1 MKLVLTIVHHDDAG
15 SLASTLAESGVGV
28 TRIKSIGGFLKRQ
41 NATFLI
47 GVPDHQLDEVIQIIR
62 EQCHTRSESV
72 SPVPPMVEPGE
83 VYLPY
88 PVEVE
93 VGGATVFVLNVERL
107 ERL

>member
-1 MKLVLTIVHHDDAG
+1 MKLVLTIVHGDDAG
-15 SLASTLAESGVGV
+15 ELASRMSDAGFGV

-47 GVPDHQLDEVIQIIR
+47 GVPDHRLDAVIQIIR
-62 EQCHTRSESV
+62 DQCHTRTESV

-93 VGGATVFVLNVERL
+93 VGGATVMVLNVEHF

>member
-1 MKLVLTIVHHDDAG
+1 VKLVLTIVHGDDAG
-15 SLASTLAESGVGV
+15 DLASCLADAGFGV
-28 TRIKSIGGFLKRQ
+28 TRIKSLGGFLKRQ

-47 GVPDHQLDEVIQIIR
+47 GVPDHQLDLVIQTIR
-62 EQCHTRSESV
+62 DRCHTRTESV

-88 PVEVE
+88 PLEVE
-93 VGGATVFVLNVERL
+93 VGGATVFVLNVERF

>member
-1 MKLVLTIVHHDDAG
+1 MKLVLTIVHSDDAG
-15 SLASTLAESGVGV
+15 DLSSRLSDDGFGV
-28 TRIKSIGGFLKRQ
+28 TRIKSVGGFLRRQ
-41 NATFLI
+41 NATFVV
-47 GVPDHQLDEVIQIIR
+47 GVPDHKVDAVLEIIR
-62 EQCHTRSESV
+62 DQCQTRTESV

-93 VGGATVFVLNVERL
+93 VGGATVFVLNVEQF

>member
-1 MKLVLTIVHHDDAG
+1 MKLVLTIVHADDAAE
-15 SLASTLAESGVGV
+15 LATRLSEEGFGV

-41 NATFLI
+41 NATFLM
-47 GVPDHQLDEVIQIIR
+47 GVPDHQVDVVTQIIR
-62 EQCHTRSESV
+62 ERCQTRTETV

-93 VGGATVFVLNVERL
+93 VGGATVFVLNVERF

>member
-1 MKLVLTIVHHDDAG
+1 VKLVLTVVHGDDA
-15 SLASTLAESGVGV
+15 SDLASNLAEAGFGV
-28 TRIKSIGGFLKRQ
+28 TRIKSVGGFLKRQ

-47 GVPDHQLDEVIQIIR
+47 GVPDHQLDEVIQLIR
-62 EQCHTRSESV
+62 EQCHTRTESV

>member
-1 MKLVLTIVHHDDAG
+1 MKLVLTIVHSDDAAD
-15 SLASTLAESGVGV
+15 LASTLSDAGFGV
-28 TRIKSIGGFLKRQ
+28 TRIKSVGGFLKRQ

-47 GVPDHQLDEVIQIIR
+47 GVPDHKLDGVINLIK
-62 EQCHTRSESV
+62 EQCHTRTESV
-72 SPVPPMVEPGE
+72 SPVPPLVEPGE

>member
-1 MKLVLTIVHHDDAG
+1 MKLVLTIVHSDDAG
-15 SLASTLAESGVGV
+15 DLAATLSEAGYGV
-28 TRIKSIGGFLKRQ
+28 TRIKSVGGFLKRQ

-47 GVPDHQLDEVIQIIR
+47 GVPDHKLDEVIKLIR
-62 EQCHTRSESV
+62 EQCHTRTESV

>member
-1 MKLVLTIVHHDDAG
+1 MKLVLTIVHGDDAG
-15 SLASTLAESGVGV
+15 DLASRLADAGFGV
-28 TRIKSIGGFLKRQ
+28 TRIKSVGGFLKRQ
-41 NATFLI
+41 NATFLV

-62 EQCHTRSESV
+62 EQCHTRTESV
-72 SPVPPMVEPGE
+72 SPVPPLVEPGE

-93 VGGATVFVLNVERL
+93 VGGATVFVLNVDRL

>member
-1 MKLVLTIVHHDDAG
+1 VLSEAG
-15 SLASTLAESGVGV
+15 FGV
-28 TRIKSIGGFLKRQ
+28 TRIKSVGGFLKRQ

-47 GVPDHQLDEVIQIIR
+47 GVPDNRLDEVIQLIR
-62 EQCHTRSESV
+62 EQCHTRTESV
-72 SPVPPMVEPGE
+72 SPVPPLVEPGE